1 MFQRLKSFP
10 IREQIS
16 EDDQAETS
24 EEPLI
29 FTGAIY
35 GLQIDAISEQAVVV
49 NVTGRPLPAKDK
61 DDGKSHD
68 VEPVR
73 RLSPGE

>member
-35 GLQIDAISEQAVVV
+35 GLQIDAISEQV
-49 NVTGRPLPAKDK
+49 NGLYLFYITTCYDIDLPDI
-61 DDGKSHD
+61 DLQVS
-68 VEPVR
+68 
-73 RLSPGE
+73 LTSLLIF

>member
-16 EDDQAETS
+16 EDDLPETS

-35 GLQIDAISEQAVVV
+35 GLQIDAISEQ
-49 NVTGRPLPAKDK
+49 VTVLYLFYITTCYDIDLPGIDLQVTLT
-61 DDGKSHD
+61 S
-68 VEPVR
+68 
-73 RLSPGE
+73 LLIF